1 MELHVTTLQCMG
13 TVISVIYTATE
24 SSSVSGGSMAAQ
36 VDPLRPS
43 SPSGASLMRGQ
54 YLLVWSPPQ
63 RTQKCANLQGVEV
76 QGLPSFQAKQAT
88 LLFLGLA
95 CATGRGTGVGARW
108 LASEFSTMA
117 WVNKH
122 WLSSKLASSMEE

>member
-1 MELHVTTLQCMG
+1 MKQHYKAWEQFF
-13 TVISVIYTATE
+13 SVIYTTTE
-24 SSSVSGGSMAAQ
+24 SSSVYTGDSMAAQ

-54 YLLVWSPPQ
+54 YLLVRSPPH
-63 RTQKCANLQGVEV
+63 RTQQCANLQGVEV
-76 QGLPSFQAKQAT
+76 QGLPSFQANQAT

-117 WVNKH
+117 WVNRH
-122 WLSSKLASSMEE
+122 WLSTKLASSMEE